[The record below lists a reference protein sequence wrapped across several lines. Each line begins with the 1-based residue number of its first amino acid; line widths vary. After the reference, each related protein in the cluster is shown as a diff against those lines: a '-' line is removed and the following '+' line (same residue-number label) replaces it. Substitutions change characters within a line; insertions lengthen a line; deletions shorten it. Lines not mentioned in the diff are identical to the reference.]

1 MYQQAPTVNCTQV
14 VIITGDTGSGKTT
27 QVAQYILEEAAT
39 AGENFSQYHLG
50 EYLLFADIA

>member
-1 MYQQAPTVNCTQV
+1 M

-39 AGENFSQYHLG
+39 AGE
-50 EYLLFADIA
+50 IAFINIFGGNILAPQVRV